1 MTRALRLYFGLLTCA
16 IVLSIAA
23 LSTAGAGSGWNLE
36 LVRFVLGGAAL
47 GVAAATW
54 ATAIF
59 IAYVHRVTWPFVLL
73 TALVVVAGGGFAFWA
88 HTNAQ
93 MASRFA

>member
-1 MTRALRLYFGLLTCA
+1 MALAIALL
-16 IVLSIAA
+16 IATLWA
-23 LSTAGAGSGWNLE
+23 AGSVFGWKLE
-36 LVRFVLGGAAL
+36 MLRFLLGAATC
-47 GVAAATW
+47 GAAIATW

-59 IAYVHRVTWPFVLL
+59 IAYVHRVTWPVLLL

-93 MASRFA
+93 ILSRFA

>member
-1 MTRALRLYFGLLTCA
+1 VTRALRLYFGFLTCA

-23 LSTAGAGSGWNLE
+23 VSTAGAAFSWRME
-36 LVRFVLGGAAL
+36 LVQFALGAAAV
-47 GVAAATW
+47 GAAAATW

-59 IAYVHRVTWPFVLL
+59 IAYVHRVTWPFVVL

-93 MASRFA
+93 MALRFV

>member
-1 MTRALRLYFGLLTCA
+1 VTRELRLYFGFLTCGVVLA
-16 IVLSIAA
+16 IASVSA
-23 LSTAGAGSGWNLE
+23 AGAGFSWKME
-36 LVRFVLGGAAL
+36 LLQFVLGVAAL
-47 GVAAATW
+47 GAAAATW

-73 TALVVVAGGGFAFWA
+73 TGLVVVAGGGFAFWA

-93 MASRFA
+93 ILSRFA